1 MDFMKLKATLSLDS
15 SEYEKGLDDSEK
27 KATGFGGR
35 AKKALKAVGVGA
47 AAITTATVA
56 VGGAFVKAAKS
67 VAEYGDNVDKMSQ
80 KMGLSAEKYQEWDA
94 IMRHS
99 GASIDTMKTGMRT
112 LATAAEKGNK
122 AFERIGL
129 TQEQIANMDQEQ
141 LFEATIKGLQNVEDT
156 TERTY
161 LAGQLLGR
169 GATDLGALL
178 NTSAEDTEKM
188 RQRVHELGG
197 VMSDE
202 AVKASARYTDSL
214 QDMQTAMDGAKR
226 NIVSSFL
233 PSISDMMDGLGN
245 LFSGNSDTGIG
256 QISGG
261 VDKFIQTMTEA
272 IPKVL
277 SVGGAIVSALGQA
290 IISNLPVLLDA
301 GIKALLQIV
310 QGIATAMPQLV
321 PAVVKAVITMAN
333 VLISNIDLIAK
344 AAVQLAL
351 GIGEGLIRALPD
363 ILVAVWGL
371 VTKIA
376 EKFMEADW
384 LALGKQ
390 AFEAVKTGISKAV
403 PVIESA
409 VRTLV
414 RNVAKALGFTGLKEK
429 VASTFRSIKTAITTP
444 IKNAQDTVKG
454 AIDKIKKFFPLK
466 IGKIFSGMKL
476 PHFKISGGS
485 APFGIGG
492 KGTKPSIS
500 VSWYKKAEETP
511 YLFSNATLF
520 GAGEGTKDEMLYGRS
535 ALMEDIREAVN
546 GSNGNIIINL
556 NYNADSDA
564 TDMLRD
570 LMRGVQRYR
579 MAGAI

>member
-15 SEYEKGLDDSEK
+15 SEYEEGLDASEK
-27 KATGFGGR
+27 KATGFGAK
-35 AKKALKAVGVGA
+35 AKKAFKVVGVAA

-56 VGGAFVKAAKS
+56 VGGAFVKATKA
-67 VAEYGDNVDKMSQ
+67 VAEYGDNVDKASQ

-94 IMRHS
+94 IMQHS
-99 GASIDTMKTGMRT
+99 GTTIDSMKTGMRT

-129 TQEQIANMDQEQ
+129 TQEQIASMSQEQ

-233 PSISDMMDGLGN
+233 PSIADVMDGLGN
-245 LFSGNSDTGIG
+245 LFSGDSNTGMG

-261 VDKFIQTMTEA
+261 VDKFIKTMTSA

-290 IISNLPVLLDA
+290 IIKNLPVLLDA
-301 GIKALLQIV
+301 GVKALMQII
-310 QGIATAMPQLV
+310 QGIATAMPQLI
-321 PAVVKAVITMAN
+321 PAIVNAVLTMAG
-333 VLISNIDLIAK
+333 VLIDNVDLIVD
-344 AAVQLAL
+344 AAIQLAL
-351 GIGEGLIRALPD
+351 GIGEGLIRALPE
-363 ILVAVWGL
+363 ILAALGSL
-371 VTKIA
+371 LTKIVG
-376 EKFMEADW
+376 KFGEVNWVSVGLSALKGVLSGMQKIIPSIISAVSGAVQKILSW
-384 LALGKQ
+384 LGFDGAAKKVGQ
-390 AFEAVKTGISKAV
+390 AFESISKTISDKLDA
-403 PVIESA
+403 
-409 VRTLV
+409 
-414 RNVAKALGFTGLKEK
+414 AKKK
-429 VASTFRSIKTAITTP
+429 VS
-444 IKNAQDTVKG
+444 DW
-454 AIDKIKKFFPLK
+454 IDKIKGMFPFN
-466 IGKIFSGMKL
+466 IGKIFSGWV
-476 PHFKISGGS
+476 PKISLKTNKSGDS
-485 APFGIGG
+485 ASTSSTVGREDFA
-492 KGTKPSIS
+492 
-500 VSWYKKAEETP
+500 KAMSQP
-511 YLFSNATLF
+511 YMFRRPTEF
-520 GAGEGTKDEMLYGRS
+520 YAGEAGDEMLYGRS
-535 ALMEDIREAVN
+535 ALMRDIEKAAGSGAPQVVNYITVN
-546 GSNGNIIINL
+546 GAEDPEL
-556 NYNADSDA
+556 WADKLVRRMRL
-564 TDMLRD
+564 DMRT
-570 LMRGVQRYR
+570 
-579 MAGAI
+579 A